1 MKINKTNKAVLQCI
15 KEIPSGN
22 QNVMIEL
29 KDPTREK
36 VIKLAETL
44 LKMSD
49 MFKSEKEQ

>member
-29 KDPTREK
+29 KGSHQRGSRKNSRDFAQNERY
-36 VIKLAETL
+36 
-44 LKMSD
+44 
-49 MFKSEKEQ
+49 F